1 MKCDHCDKPAV
12 VHEVV
17 IKDGQKTEVHLRE
30 AHASAAG
37 YVPQPQPLNQLLS
50 SISPAN
56 QIVRKAGGSPTC
68 PACGMTLGQFRQHGN
83 LGCETCYET
92 FEGVL
97 ESLIERAHAG
107 GTHHVGRSPSGAGRA
122 TELRELRMKL
132 VRELDEAVAA
142 EQYERAARLRDRLH
156 GLGERGEDEADDA
169 ASPGASHGQT
179 PGQTPGQVNE

>member
-17 IKDGQKTEVHLRE
+17 IKDGQKTEVHLCE

-56 QIVRKAGGSPTC
+56 QIVRKSGASPAC
-68 PACGMTLGQFRQHGN
+68 PACGMTLAQFRQHGN

-107 GTHHVGRSPSGAGRA
+107 GTHHIGRSPSGAARA

-156 GLGERGEDEADDA
+156 GLGERDEGEADGS
-169 ASPGASHGQT
+169 ASPDQA
-179 PGQTPGQVNE
+179 PGQVNE

>member
-1 MKCDHCDKPAV
+1 MNCDHCDKPAV

-17 IKDGQKTEVHLRE
+17 IKDGQKTEVHLCE

-56 QIVRKAGGSPTC
+56 QIVRKSGASPTC
-68 PACGMTLGQFRQHGN
+68 RSCGMTLAQFRQHGN

-107 GTHHVGRSPSGAGRA
+107 GTHHIGRTPTGAGRS

-156 GLGERGEDEADDA
+156 GLGERAEPDENEPSASSRAPGE
-169 ASPGASHGQT
+169 Q
-179 PGQTPGQVNE
+179 PGQTPGQVDE